1 MVFATDMA
9 EQRMK
14 VHREVVKV
22 KHHSIY
28 KETWMK
34 SKSLSLL
41 CQNFYLPYVKWR
53 NQMRYIQPFNT
64 SQKEQYLFKLT
75 TENLHKKL
83 KDFVL
88 KKRETLCNFIGQITP
103 ISTIF
108 EGENHHSDNP
118 TPPLPSKNFWMN
130 PSFSARSIVYLV
142 LPVKEKTKFGRME
155 SVLLIL
161 NVIIS

>member
-1 MVFATDMA
+1 MD
-9 EQRMK
+9 E
-14 VHREVVKV
+14 
-22 KHHSIY
+22 I
-28 KETWMK
+28 KELE
-34 SKSLSLL
+34 SLMPEFLL
-41 CQNFYLPYVKWR
+41 ALCEMR

-83 KDFVL
+83 KNFVL

-142 LPVKEKTKFGRME
+142 LPVKEKTNFGRME